1 MSLLINEKLV
11 DCRNLWIE
19 CGKQFETWNQSQSTQ
34 FSYLNPKNTTDYCML
49 EYLAYFP
56 AKVETVITENEIT
69 VAYIEFHDGNKA
81 LVSVLK
87 PIKEGDMVLVGRRIL
102 VTNQMS
108 NPPIFFKDEIISVL
122 TEKNNK
128 IYEEMKKPFDVI
140 KEKQKEEKSYIG

>member
-1 MSLLINEKLV
+1 
-11 DCRNLWIE
+11 
-19 CGKQFETWNQSQSTQ
+19 
-34 FSYLNPKNTTDYCML
+34 ML